1 MPSSKKPDSGERVSG
16 PPLEKVSSPSEAAD
30 RKAAED
36 ARIDEL
42 LKPPPTQAEA

>member
-1 MPSSKKPDSGERVSG
+1 MPSSKDPKKGRLGDE
-16 PPLEKVSSPSEAAD
+16 PLENVSSHAEAAE

-36 ARIDEL
+36 ERIAEL

>member
-1 MPSSKKPDSGERVSG
+1 MPSSKNEKNERVSG
-16 PPLEKVSSPSEAAD
+16 PPLEKVASPSEAAD

-36 ARIDEL
+36 ERIAEL